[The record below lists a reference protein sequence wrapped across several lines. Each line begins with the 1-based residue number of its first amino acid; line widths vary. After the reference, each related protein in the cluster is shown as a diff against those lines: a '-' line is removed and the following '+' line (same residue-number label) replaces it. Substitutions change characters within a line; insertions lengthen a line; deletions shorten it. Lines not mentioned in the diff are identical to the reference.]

1 MVFNT
6 TFNNISVISWWSVLL
21 VDETGVPGESHDLP
35 QVIDK
40 LYHIMLYTSPWA
52 GFELTTSVVIG
63 TNCINSCKS
72 NHHTITV
79 TIKELDQN
87 ENIFKYHKK
96 GGNWQNP
103 ADGSLHE
110 LQAYNKHYLGWRGE
124 GTDSNPWLAMMLF
137 LTFCDKQDFCI
148 YWFTHFKSSTLFRS
162 FKEALAMILTK
173 KITCFGNW

>member
-1 MVFNT
+1 M
-6 TFNNISVISWWSVLL
+6 
-21 VDETGVPGESHDLP
+21 
-35 QVIDK
+35 
-40 LYHIMLYTSPWA
+40 
-52 GFELTTSVVIG
+52 VIG
-63 TNCINSCKS
+63 TNYISSCKS

-148 YWFTHFKSSTLFRS
+148 YWFTNFKSSTLFQS

-173 KITCFGNW
+173 KITCFGNWYIALKWWNKGKYFTLNSLSYHFSPFVNENYHRFIISLLANNLTSLSPYATDLTSDR